1 MRPADAAEV
10 LAMMRELWP
19 DATIAGFDDEHYF
32 VFEGDR
38 GRLEGFASM
47 SVRPWVDGSDSTPCP
62 HLEGWYVAPEVR
74 RKGIGG
80 ALVAA
85 VEAWCRDNGYDE
97 LTSDALVSN
106 TVSLKAHERLGFA
119 PTERLQYFA
128 KRLRE

>member
-19 DATIAGFDDEHYF
+19 DSAITGFDDECYF
-32 VFEGDR
+32 VFEGDD
-38 GRLEGFASM
+38 GRLVGFASM
-47 SVRPWVDGSDSTPCP
+47 SVRPFVDGSDSEPCP
-62 HLEGWYVAPEVR
+62 HLEGWYVAPELR
-74 RKGIGG
+74 RKGVGK

-85 VEAWCRDNGYDE
+85 VEVWCRDNGYDE

-106 TVSLKAHERLGFA
+106 TVSLEAHERLGFV

-128 KRLRE
+128 KRLRK